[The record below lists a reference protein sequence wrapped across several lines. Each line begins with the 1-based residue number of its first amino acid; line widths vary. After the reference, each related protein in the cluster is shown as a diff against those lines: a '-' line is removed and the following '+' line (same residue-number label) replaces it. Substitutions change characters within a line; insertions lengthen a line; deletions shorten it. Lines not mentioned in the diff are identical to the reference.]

1 MLPNTDVG
9 NQCTAKRYETFPDE
23 VLSLIFTL
31 LLLSLKRINKFLA
44 ILDSKINS
52 CSKDSNFCLL

>member
-9 NQCTAKRYETFPDE
+9 NQCTTKRYETFPDE

-31 LLLSLKRINKFLA
+31 LLLSLKRINKFFTD
-44 ILDSKINS
+44 IRFEN
-52 CSKDSNFCLL
+52 

>member
-31 LLLSLKRINKFLA
+31 LLLSLK
-44 ILDSKINS
+44 
-52 CSKDSNFCLL
+52 KDKQVFTDIRFEN